1 MKALLIIDIQ
11 NDYFDGGRNP
21 LNGSM
26 QAAENAKKILD
37 KFRNDKLPVIYIQHI
52 ALSPSATF
60 FLPDTKGSEIH
71 ELVKPLE
78 GEKIFVK
85 HFPNSFRETGL
96 LEYLRSLNI
105 SELVVCGMMTHMCV
119 DATVRAAKDFGFD
132 CTLIGDA
139 CATKDMSIND
149 EIIKSEYVHKS
160 FLAALNYFY
169 SKAVTADI
177 FLQK

>member
-11 NDYFDGGRNP
+11 NDYFKGGKNP
-21 LNGSM
+21 LNGPEE
-26 QAAENAKKILD
+26 AAENAKKILD

-52 ALSPSATF
+52 ALSPAATF
-60 FLPDTKGSEIH
+60 FLPDTKGAEIYD
-71 ELVKPLE
+71 LIKPAD

-96 LEYLRSLNI
+96 HEYLRSMNI
-105 SELVVCGMMTHMCV
+105 SELVICGMMTHMCV
-119 DATVRAAKDFGFD
+119 DATVRAAKDFGYE

-139 CATKDMSIND
+139 CATKDMPIYD
-149 EIIKSEYVHKS
+149 EVVKSECIHKS

-169 SKAVTADI
+169 SKAVTTDI
-177 FLQK
+177 YLKN